1 MGLRIEGK
9 LLYFPLEIGLCELI
23 LEKSLHLTTP
33 AWLVA
38 YSVTLGLTKPVSSE
52 ETKPK
57 NSAVLSTDM
66 GP

>member
-1 MGLRIEGK
+1 MGLRIERK
-9 LLYFPLEIGLCELI
+9 LLYFPLEIGLCGLTP
-23 LEKSLHLTTP
+23 EKSLRLTIP

-38 YSVTLGLTKPVSSE
+38 YSVTLGIVKPVSSE

-57 NSAVLSTDM
+57 NSSVLSTDM